1 MIYKSASSSL
11 VNALQARVDSTHKR
25 NTAAIRNPLQENI
38 LNRLKD
44 ADPEK
49 AEELSKELEDAQ
61 RVSNLI
67 NQAIESHEENKK
79 AAARQELERI
89 KKELEMLRFLAA
101 GDPEG
106 AARRAQQLGKKLKQA
121 VAQFASAASGNTPT
135 IGTPTANA
143 QSIDTQNA
151 QAQASQGQQ
160 SANSAE
166 TAAAK
171 AEQQATAS
179 TPTENADTNTNA
191 LKQEIQQEV
200 AKNQQKFA
208 EHKENTDFARD
219 ARTIAR
225 NLESIIE
232 QAKKRLRE
240 DEKREAKRDFEEID
254 TNLSKIEN
262 AAFTP
267 TSTTPVVNLSF

>member
-11 VNALQARVDSTHKR
+11 VNALQARVDSTQKR

-38 LNRLKD
+38 LNRLKN

-121 VAQFASAASGNTPT
+121 VAQFASAATDSTPT
-135 IGTPTANA
+135 IGTPTVSS
-143 QSIDTQNA
+143 QSSEVQNA
-151 QAQASQGQQ
+151 QAQASQAQQ

-166 TAAAK
+166 K
-171 AEQQATAS
+171 AEQAS
-179 TPTENADTNTNA
+179 TPEESTNTNA

-262 AAFTP
+262 AAFAP
-267 TSTTPVVNLSF
+267 TSTTPVVNLSL